1 MLLIRVKLKKEE
13 DVDVADKSQ
22 AKEGGRCRCC

>member
-1 MLLIRVKLKKEE
+1 MLLIRVRLNKEE

>member
-1 MLLIRVKLKKEE
+1 MLLIRVRLKKEE

-22 AKEGGRCRCC
+22 AKEGGSDS